1 MMSFE
6 ECKKRGQI
14 RMNHHAINRVSKEI
28 IIAERFLTSA
38 ENVITIKEYDL
49 TIISS
54 YNSCFHFLR
63 ALLFKNNYVEKSH
76 FCLIEAIK
84 EFYKTDEELRRL
96 LLLFDQI
103 RSSRHEIQ
111 YGGVF
116 SDKEEAEY
124 ILGFNKELRTK
135 VLLLLA

>member
-1 MMSFE
+1 MSLD

-14 RMNHHAINRVSKEI
+14 KTNPQAKNRVSKEI
-28 IIAERFLTSA
+28 STAERFLKSA
-38 ENVITIKEYDL
+38 ENVIKIKEYDL

-63 ALLFKNNYVEKSH
+63 ALLFKKNHVEKSH

-84 EFYKTDEELRRL
+84 EFYKEDEELQDL
-96 LLLFDQI
+96 LKIFDQI

-111 YGGVF
+111 YGGIF
-116 SDKEEAEY
+116 SDKEEAEH
-124 ILGFNKELRTK
+124 ILEFNKELRKK
-135 VLLLLA
+135 VLKILN

>member
-1 MMSFE
+1 MSLE

-14 RMNHHAINRVSKEI
+14 KTNPHAINRVSKEI
-28 IIAERFLTSA
+28 STAERFLESA
-38 ENVITIKEYDL
+38 ENVIKIKEYDL

-63 ALLFKNNYVEKSH
+63 ALLFKNIHVEKSH

-84 EFYKTDEELRRL
+84 EFYKKDEELQNSL
-96 LLLFDQI
+96 KIFDQI

-111 YGGVF
+111 YGGIF
-116 SDKEEAEY
+116 SDKEEAEH
-124 ILGFNKELRTK
+124 ILEFNKELRKK
-135 VLLLLA
+135 VLKILN